1 MEYLLPSRYDVGDDV
16 QKKKKRIADSITV
29 LEDVTL

>member
-1 MEYLLPSRYDVGDDV
+1 MEYLLPSRYDVGYDV
-16 QKKKKRIADSITV
+16 QKKKRIADSVTV